1 MIKGPIHRKDKTIIN
16 INAPKKRV
24 PKSMKEKLTQ
34 FKGEVHNS
42 TIITG
47 IFNNAFSQMYRTAG
61 QKSNQRVEDLNNT
74 INQLDLTDI
83 YNRLYSAA
91 EYTFFSNEHG
101 TFFRTDLILDQ
112 KISLN
117 KL

>member
-1 MIKGPIHRKDKTIIN
+1 
-16 INAPKKRV
+16 
-24 PKSMKEKLTQ
+24 MKEKLTQ
-34 FKGEVHNS
+34 FKGKVHNS
-42 TIITG
+42 TIIIG
-47 IFNNAFSQMYRTAG
+47 IFNNPLSQMNRTAG
-61 QKSNQRVEDLNNT
+61 QKSNQRVEDLNNA

-83 YNRLYSAA
+83 YKGLYSAG

-101 TFFRTDLILDQ
+101 TFSRTDLILDQ